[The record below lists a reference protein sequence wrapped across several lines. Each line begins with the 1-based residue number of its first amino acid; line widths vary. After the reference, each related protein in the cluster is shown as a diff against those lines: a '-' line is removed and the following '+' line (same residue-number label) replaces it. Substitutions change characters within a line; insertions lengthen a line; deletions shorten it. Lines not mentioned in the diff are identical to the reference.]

1 MGASACKVKQKRAD
15 GAESIMGRALKI
27 FLNDEQGA
35 TAIEYAL
42 IATGIAIPLIAVL
55 TSVGSAVQVPFRD
68 VSSGLQGK

>member
-1 MGASACKVKQKRAD
+1 
-15 GAESIMGRALKI
+15 MGRALKI